1 LGNNFHGRGDIVEI
15 RLGEYV
21 MKKGLIT
28 RDQLREVLMVQRG
41 GDASLGLEKGEKIG
55 RILLAKNYIAPMT
68 LVRVLCE
75 QKGNIDFLLVG
86 DYLVEPRVITWLTE
100 KVAEKFHVFP
110 LVSMDEDMLIVAAT
124 MVFSSLKISEI
135 EGATKR
141 KVEVIVVDDKNLDDS
156 IKRCYETFRKR
167 GISGIRIGEIL
178 VRDKYLTHDDLEEAL
193 KESIKTQR
201 MLGKV
206 LIERGKV
213 NERDFFRILSVQR
226 RIPLIPAQDILPVLD
241 KSLIKNISK
250 AFSLRNLVVPY
261 LREGE
266 KLYAVTA
273 EPLMNPDEFKG
284 ALKCKEIEISLATYS
299 DIEMIL
305 RTLYI
310 DRDVEAIEESV
321 IEGEDLEDL
330 PIEDELAPIA
340 VEEIGTFAKRYQ
352 KIVSNILLEAI
363 KRKASDIHIE
373 NYEKDVCVRFRIDGT
388 LYDIS
393 YLGINKK
400 NAGGIANVFKV
411 QSNLDIAERRL
422 PQGGR
427 FRKKTKD
434 RGVYDFRIQTQPTL
448 YGENIIIRILAQ
460 SSPLLNLHELGFSQ
474 DVLVR
479 YEKLIRNP
487 SGLIL
492 LTGPTGSGKTT
503 TLYSTLSILS
513 KDLRKKIVT
522 IEDPVE
528 YAIARIQQAQVKEE
542 IDYNFAQAT
551 RSFLREDPDII
562 LIGEIRDY
570 ETAIEAMRAS
580 QTGHLVFSTLHTNN
594 TIESVRRLL
603 DIGLSPS
610 TIAAELLTVISQRL
624 AKRNCP
630 DCKKEYK
637 PSKELLEAFYPYGV
651 PSGLVFYKSTG
662 CESCEYRGH
671 KGRVGV
677 LEFWFLDMESKRL
690 IIEKADFSEMFNRAI
705 EQGMVPM
712 IKDALMKVEAGIIPI
727 DELPEI
733 IPYFQIVNW
742 KDYNESPLS
751 TKPSVTL

>member
-1 LGNNFHGRGDIVEI
+1 MEI

-28 RDQLREVLMVQRG
+28 RSQLREVLMIQRG
-41 GDASLGLEKGEKIG
+41 GDASIGLEKGEKIG
-55 RILLAKNYIAPMT
+55 KVLLAKKYITPMT
-68 LVRVLCE
+68 LIRVLCE
-75 QKGNIDFLLVG
+75 QKGNIDFLIIG

-100 KVAEKFHVFP
+100 KMAEKFHVLP
-110 LVSMDEDMLIVAAT
+110 LVSMDEDMLIVAANR
-124 MVFSSLKISEI
+124 VIPSQKISEI
-135 EGATKR
+135 EGVIKR
-141 KVEVIVVDDKNLDDS
+141 KVEIIAVDDKKLDES
-156 IKRCYETFRKR
+156 IKQCYDIFKKR
-167 GISGIRIGEIL
+167 GLSGVRIGEIL
-178 VRDKYLTHDDLEEAL
+178 VRDKYLTQEDLDEAL

-226 RIPLIPAQDILPVLD
+226 RIHLIPAQDILPVLD

-261 LREGE
+261 LMEGK

-273 EPLMNPDEFKG
+273 EPSINPDEFKS
-284 ALKCKEIEISLATYS
+284 ALKCTEIEIGLATYS
-299 DIEMIL
+299 DIELIL
-305 RTLYI
+305 RTLYA
-310 DRDVEAIEESV
+310 DKDVEIIEESV

-340 VEEIGTFAKRYQ
+340 VEEIGTLTKRYQ
-352 KIVSNILLEAI
+352 KITSNLLLEAI
-363 KRKASDIHIE
+363 KRKASDIHLE
-373 NYEKDVCVRFRIDGT
+373 NYEKNVFVRFRIDGT
-388 LYDIS
+388 LYDIN
-393 YLGINKK
+393 YLGVSKK
-400 NAGGIANVFKV
+400 NSGGITNVLKV

-427 FRKKTKD
+427 FRKKTRD
-434 RGVYDFRIQTQPTL
+434 GGVYDFRIQTQPTL
-448 YGENIIIRILAQ
+448 HGENIIIRVLAQ
-460 SSPLLNLHELGFSQ
+460 SSPLLDMNELGFSQ

-479 YEKLIRNP
+479 YERLIKNP

-503 TLYSTLSILS
+503 TLYSTLSLLS

-522 IEDPVE
+522 VEDPVE
-528 YAIARIQQAQVKEE
+528 YAIERIQQAQVKEE

-551 RSFLREDPDII
+551 RAFLREDPDIM

-594 TIESVRRLL
+594 TVESVQRLL
-603 DIGLSPS
+603 DIGLNPS

-624 AKRNCP
+624 AKKNCP
-630 DCKKEYK
+630 DCKKEYR
-637 PSKELLEAFYPYGV
+637 P
-651 PSGLVFYKSTG
+651 
-662 CESCEYRGH
+662 
-671 KGRVGV
+671 
-677 LEFWFLDMESKRL
+677 
-690 IIEKADFSEMFNRAI
+690 
-705 EQGMVPM
+705 
-712 IKDALMKVEAGIIPI
+712 
-727 DELPEI
+727 
-733 IPYFQIVNW
+733 
-742 KDYNESPLS
+742 
-751 TKPSVTL
+751 TK